1 MLKHQNTIQII
12 GVPIDL
18 GASRRGTDAGPSALR
33 IAGLRAG
40 LRKMGYQLELDL
52 DITVPQ
58 METRQ
63 SHSTDMQPSARYKKE
78 ILEVCTDLA
87 NVTYSAL
94 KKGHVPLITGGDHSV
109 AMGSVSAVSHFY
121 REQQQQEI
129 GLLWFDAHGDMNI
142 PGSSPSGNIHGMPL
156 AHLLGKGDQDL
167 IDILM
172 PGAKVKQENV
182 ALIGIR
188 DIDRNEQKIIRDAGI
203 HVFTMRDIDEQGMAA
218 VSHKAIEL
226 VTDGTAG
233 FHLSFDLDGC
243 DPSVIPGTGTTVQG
257 GVNYREAHLMLEL
270 CAESQK
276 MLAMDVVELNPF
288 LDHKNV
294 SAERAVLLIK
304 SAFGQCIL

>member
-94 KKGHVPLITGGDHSV
+94 KKGHVPLITGG
-109 AMGSVSAVSHFY
+109 GSFRSN
-121 REQQQQEI
+121 
-129 GLLWFDAHGDMNI
+129 GLRICCFTFL
-142 PGSSPSGNIHGMPL
+142 
-156 AHLLGKGDQDL
+156 
-167 IDILM
+167 
-172 PGAKVKQENV
+172 PGATAARNRLVVVRCTWRYEHTW
-182 ALIGIR
+182 LITLR
-188 DIDRNEQKIIRDAGI
+188 
-203 HVFTMRDIDEQGMAA
+203 
-218 VSHKAIEL
+218 
-226 VTDGTAG
+226 
-233 FHLSFDLDGC
+233 
-243 DPSVIPGTGTTVQG
+243 
-257 GVNYREAHLMLEL
+257 
-270 CAESQK
+270 
-276 MLAMDVVELNPF
+276 
-288 LDHKNV
+288 
-294 SAERAVLLIK
+294 
-304 SAFGQCIL
+304 